1 MINMDRIQEIKDLDE
16 DGSNA
21 VLKELISIYVV
32 TAPPRLKKII
42 ESFYLKDFATV
53 RKEAHALRSSSSAI
67 GAELMGQSAAAVEYA
82 KDHEEDFMREHIK
95 KMHAEFEN
103 LKAELSALT

>member
-1 MINMDRIQEIKDLDE
+1 MDRIQEIKDLDD

-21 VLKELISIYVV
+21 VLKELISIYLA
-32 TAPPRLKKII
+32 TTPPRLKKII

-53 RKEAHALRSSSSAI
+53 RKEAHALRSSSSAV

-82 KDHEEDFMREHIK
+82 KEDEENFMRDHIK
-95 KMHAEFEN
+95 KMYAEFEN
-103 LKAELSALT
+103 LKTELPALI